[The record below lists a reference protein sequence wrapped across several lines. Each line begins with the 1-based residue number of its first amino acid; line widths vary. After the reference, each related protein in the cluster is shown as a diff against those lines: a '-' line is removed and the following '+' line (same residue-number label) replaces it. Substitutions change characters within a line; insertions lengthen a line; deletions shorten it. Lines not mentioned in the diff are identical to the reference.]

1 MIFIIITA
9 MDQSVRPAASATRL
23 TVTYPSGNALEDVS
37 LDLPAGSSVAILGPN
52 GAGKTTLLH
61 ALAGLTKP
69 TAGQVE
75 VSSAPIALV
84 PQELAV
90 EPMFPITAT
99 DVVRMGRYGA
109 LGLFK
114 RSGSHDQELVER
126 AIERLGITPFADERF
141 GTLSGGQRRR
151 TLLAQVAAQ
160 DAQLICLD
168 EPFAGVD
175 APTVESIREL
185 IAEWRGNGRT
195 VLVTTHDLESS
206 ARDYDLVVAL
216 NTRVVAF
223 GPAGTTLTEEVLTET
238 FAGRIARVGDF
249 IVDTAHHHHGAG

>member
-1 MIFIIITA
+1 MKQLA
-9 MDQSVRPAASATRL
+9 AAVENLSVR
-23 TVTYPSGNALEDVS
+23 YPSGDALDEVS
-37 LDLPAGSSVAILGPN
+37 LDLPKGNSVAILGPN

-61 ALAGLTKP
+61 ALAGLIKP
-69 TAGQVE
+69 TAGRVSVE
-75 VSSAPIALV
+75 SRPIALV
-84 PQELAV
+84 PQELSV
-90 EPMFPITAT
+90 EAMFPITAA

-109 LGLFK
+109 LGMLG
-114 RSGSHDQELVER
+114 RMGRHDRDLVQQ
-126 AIERLGITPFADERF
+126 AMERLGVDSFGDERF

-175 APTVESIREL
+175 VPTVESIREL
-185 IAEWRGNGRT
+185 ISDWRSDGRT

-216 NTRVVAF
+216 NTKVIAF
-223 GPAGTTLTEEVLTET
+223 GPAGSTLTEEVLAET